1 MRISGFLLS
10 FLLLASCGN
19 NTAPDFNYVEIEQV
33 YTDSLSI
40 RAIVPEDENSVWF
53 AANKGRVG
61 LIDGTIPKLANIKY
75 HDSLLHFRA
84 IARTK
89 NAVFVLSIAN
99 PAVLYKIG
107 VSGKEASN
115 IEEVYVEE
123 GENVF
128 YDSMAFFN
136 DSDGIAMGDP
146 TDGCLSVIITSD
158 GGNNWNKLPCDN
170 LPKVAKGE
178 AAFAASNSN
187 IAIYKDH
194 VWMASGGKQSRVF
207 HSPDQ
212 GKTWEVFNTPMLQ
225 GKAMTGIYSIAFYN
239 EHTGV
244 IFGGDWENKDFN
256 EGNKAITED
265 GGKTWNLI
273 SNGNGPGYRSSV
285 KFVPGSKGYG
295 MVAVG
300 SPGIS
305 YSKDRGENWTDLS
318 SEGFYAIAFV
328 NDSIAFASGQNKISK
343 LRFRK

>member
-1 MRISGFLLS
+1 MRILAFLLGV
-10 FLLLASCGN
+10 LLLASCGN
-19 NTAPDFNYVEIEQV
+19 EMASDLKYVEIEQV

-61 LIDGTIPKLANIKY
+61 LIDGEIPKLANIKY

-84 IARTK
+84 IAKTQ
-89 NAVFVLSIAN
+89 NAVFVLSIAS
-99 PAVLYKIG
+99 PGVLYKIG
-107 VSGKEASN
+107 VSGKEASI

-128 YDSMAFFN
+128 YDSISFFN
-136 DSDGIAMGDP
+136 DSEGIAMGDP
-146 TDGCLSVIITSD
+146 TSGCLSVIMTND
-158 GGNNWNKLPCDN
+158 GGNNWKKLPCGN
-170 LPKVAKGE
+170 LPKVGEGE

-194 VWMASGGKQSRVF
+194 VWMASGGKLSRVY
-207 HSPDQ
+207 HSADK

-225 GKAMTGIYSIAFYN
+225 GKPMTGIYSIAFFN
-239 EHTGV
+239 ENTGI
-244 IFGGDWENKDFN
+244 IFGGDWENKGFN

-265 GGKTWNLI
+265 GGRTWNLI

-285 KFVPGSKGYG
+285 KFVPGSKGNG
-295 MVAVG
+295 IVAVG

-305 YSKDRGENWTDLS
+305 YSKDRGKNWTDLS

-328 NDSIAFASGQNKISK
+328 NDSLAFASGQNKISK
-343 LRFRK
+343 LRFKK

>member
-1 MRISGFLLS
+1 MRILGFLLS
-10 FLLLASCGN
+10 VLLLASCGN
-19 NTAPDFNYVEIEQV
+19 DAASDFKNVEITQI

-61 LIDGTIPKLANIKY
+61 LIDGSIPKLANIKY

-89 NAVFVLSIAN
+89 DAVFVLSIAN

-146 TDGCLSVIITSD
+146 TDGCLSVIFTSD
-158 GGNNWNKLPCDN
+158 GGNNWKKLPCDN
-170 LPKVAKGE
+170 LPKIVKGE

-187 IAIYKDH
+187 IAVFKDH
-194 VWMASGGKQSRVF
+194 VWMATGGKLSRVL
-207 HSPDQ
+207 HSPDK

-225 GKAMTGIYSIAFYN
+225 GKAMTGIYSIAFYDEN
-239 EHTGV
+239 TGV

-273 SNGNGPGYRSSV
+273 SNANGPGYRSSV
-285 KFVPGSKGYG
+285 KFVPGSEGNG
-295 MVAVG
+295 IVAVG

-305 YSKDRGENWTDLS
+305 YSMDRGENWTDLS
-318 SEGFYAIAFV
+318 PEGFYAIAFV